1 MDVGNA
7 IYETPLVSIVITAY
21 NRSTYLEDTLNSIQ
35 NQTYKNLEILVVDDG
50 SSPEEAVKNKLLCE
64 NFDKCTYYYK
74 TNSGQPDS
82 RNYGIKRSKGQ
93 FIAFCDDDDYWAL
106 DKLEK
111 QVAVLILNP
120 EYGLVTGSIECIN
133 EDGSKTG
140 VIKSH
145 KGHNHGYV
153 FSDFLFKNRIA
164 SPAPM
169 LRKEVFNKAG
179 YFNPTFTIG
188 EDWEFWRRVSYYYK
202 FYALPDV
209 VGYLRL
215 HDNNMSKSRVSDPIE
230 YFLLYRKLTKTI
242 LDWGKNIFDENEQRL
257 IFKTEWQTYKK
268 LLINH
273 CPGVINKVVLLK
285 RIAKNNIKDAAHLM
299 ALYVKHELLV

>member
-1 MDVGNA
+1 MFLT
-7 IYETPLVSIVITAY
+7 ET
-21 NRSTYLEDTLNSIQ
+21 LETIQ

-111 QVAVLILNP
+111 QVAVFKDYP
-120 EYGLVTGSIECIN
+120 EYAVVTGCIEYIN

-140 VIKSH
+140 VIKCH
-145 KGHNHGYV
+145 KGHNHG
-153 FSDFLFKNRIA
+153 DIFKNLLIKNRTA
-164 SPAPM
+164 SIIP
-169 LRKEVFNKAG
+169 LVKLEVFDKVG
-179 YFNPTFTIG
+179 YFNPNFRIG

-209 VGYLRL
+209 LGYVRL
-215 HDNNMSKSRVSDPIE
+215 HDNNMSKSRVNDPLVR
-230 YFLLYRKLTKTI
+230 FLLYRKLTTT
-242 LDWGKNIFDENEQRL
+242 LLYWGENKFSRKERKL
-257 IFKTEWQTYKK
+257 IYKIEWTFYKK
-268 LLINH
+268 MFNNRSLI
-273 CPGVINKVVLLK
+273 GLQFSTIFLFK
-285 RIAKNNIKDAAHLM
+285 
-299 ALYVKHELLV
+299 